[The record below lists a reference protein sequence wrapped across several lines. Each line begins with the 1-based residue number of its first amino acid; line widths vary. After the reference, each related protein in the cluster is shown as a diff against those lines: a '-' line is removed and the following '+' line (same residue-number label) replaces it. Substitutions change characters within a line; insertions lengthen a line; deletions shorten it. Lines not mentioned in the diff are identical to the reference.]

1 LEKVNALESC
11 LLVLKFTMDPEDY
24 WARLQEFDKAR
35 KLSYN
40 GLIANIKLLNRYC
53 KLDEIDPI
61 YSTKYSIAR
70 VRYCTIRKP
79 V

>member
-1 LEKVNALESC
+1 
-11 LLVLKFTMDPEDY
+11 MDPEDY

-53 KLDEIDPI
+53 KLDEIDP
-61 YSTKYSIAR
+61 SIQLNTALHG
-70 VRYCTIRKP
+70 YGTALYGNPYKKLKIRSAYFALL
-79 V
+79 